1 VLTVAI
7 FVILRLSLGCHFL
20 YEGLWKIKNADTF
33 SAEPFLTEAK
43 GPAAPLFYAMVDDI
57 DGTKRLS
64 YDVDEQGNPKR
75 VGGKCFVHA
84 ERYVQAWE
92 RMTENVVSHYG
103 FDQQKEARAMQFLA
117 AHKAALDEYLAGHA
131 DEIVGHF
138 ISLRQFEEEQKASGN
153 DAPYYRKRAWDRQQ
167 DLRREVNG
175 WLRTIDGMGEHLKQ
189 SLWTLLDEKQQARPF
204 LPASWNPF
212 EWSRGQQ
219 INFAVTYGLA
229 AIGLCLMLGLFT
241 RLAALGGAA
250 FMLFVILTQ
259 PSWPTIYPPAPSVV
273 GHALIV
279 NKDFV
284 EMVAL
289 LLVASSA
296 AGRWGG
302 LDFFVHHLIVRPWL
316 SKKIKT

>member
-1 VLTVAI
+1 
-7 FVILRLSLGCHFL
+7 
-20 YEGLWKIKNADTF
+20 
-33 SAEPFLTEAK
+33 
-43 GPAAPLFYAMVDDI
+43 
-57 DGTKRLS
+57 
-64 YDVDEQGNPKR
+64 
-75 VGGKCFVHA
+75 
-84 ERYVQAWE
+84 
-92 RMTENVVSHYG
+92 VVSHYG
-103 FDQQKEARAMQFLA
+103 LRDQKEARAKQFLD
-117 AHKAALDEYLAGHA
+117 AHKAALKEYLAEHA

-138 ISLRQFEEEQKASGN
+138 VSLRQFQEEQEAGGN

-167 DLRREVNG
+167 ELRREVNG
-175 WLRTIDGMGEHLKQ
+175 WLRTMDGMGENLKS
-189 SLWTLLDEKQQARPF
+189 SLWTVLDEEQQARPF

-212 EWSRGQQ
+212 EWSRREQ

-229 AIGLCLMLGLFT
+229 AIGLCLVLGLFT

-259 PSWPTIYPPAPSVV
+259 PSWPTIYPPAPAVV
-273 GHALIV
+273 GHALVV

-302 LDFFVHHLIVRPWL
+302 LDFFLHHLIVRPWL